1 MGEIINF
8 GGKKF
13 NIQARK
19 EHKTDDLIS
28 LLPKLKNLKD
38 EIIVIKINIEVI
50 ENDRLLISALKE
62 IVTLKCMGAVVILIP
77 DVNDKIEEYF
87 EENQG
92 IKNIFA
98 DNNFI
103 DTNGLTDVLEVIIKR
118 NICLKICKFLQDYNI
133 MSMVLSGNDMNIV
146 LSDDVVNNNIENF
159 SFTAKSIHNQT
170 IQSKKKYSIDIL
182 NDIIKTDIIPIVMPT
197 FKDNHGNEYLMDSG
211 MYAMYMSK
219 YLNALKYVLI
229 YNDNSEIPTA
239 CIYGIERFSKMIKGG
254 HQKMK
259 TMQAFNSTI
268 EAVKNGV
275 QCSHLIDIEN
285 TSLLEALCLNDN
297 GGFCLYDDTLNQL

>member
-50 ENDRLLISALKE
+50 ENDRLLISVLKE

-146 LSDDVVNNNIENF
+146 LSDDVVNNNIKNF
-159 SFTAKSIHNQT
+159 SFTPKSIHNQT

-197 FKDNHGNEYLMDSG
+197 FKDNQGNEYLMDSG